1 MAVFKRMQPLLGTWF
16 ELSIDTAESS
26 ETAHRS
32 MSLAFDEARRLER
45 VFNVFDMKS
54 EISRV
59 NAASPGEWSV
69 ISGELAEVLTF
80 GAELERDSSR
90 AFRLMPGTEASAPE
104 YALTGRA
111 VCRHGEGTFDLGGI
125 AKGYVV
131 DRIFDFLQSRH
142 PGAAVLVN
150 AGGDIRCSGAHR
162 IEVRVPSESGEERR
176 YELVL
181 RDEALATS
189 SLLGA
194 KHLAGRASASYP
206 AHSLLGRTGASS
218 AVVRASSC
226 MTADA
231 MTKVALFGGPGAL
244 A

>member
-26 ETAHRS
+26 ESAHQS

-45 VFNVFDMKS
+45 VFNVFDAKS

-59 NAASPGEWSV
+59 NVASPGEWSTV
-69 ISGELAEVLTF
+69 SEELAEVLTF
-80 GAELERDSSR
+80 GAELERESSR
-90 AFRLMPGTEASAPE
+90 AFRLMPGTEASAPD
-104 YALTGRA
+104 YALSEKA

-131 DRIFDFLQSRH
+131 DRVFDFLQSRH

-150 AGGDIRCSGAHR
+150 AGGDIRCSGTHR
-162 IEVRVPSESGEERR
+162 IEVRVPSESGEETRF
-176 YELVL
+176 ELEL
-181 RDEALATS
+181 KDEALATS
-189 SLLGA
+189 SLFGA
-194 KHLAGRASASYP
+194 RHLAGRASANYP
-206 AHSLLGRTGASS
+206 AHALSGRVGASS

-226 MTADA
+226 MAADA
-231 MTKVALFGGPGAL
+231 MTKVALFG
-244 A
+244 